1 MGPSED
7 APEVRR
13 TKVSLRLRSR
23 GVEPDCEKRRPSA
36 CDVGGS
42 GLEGF
47 DDERP
52 PLANIAFSSVDFSTE
67 DVRTA
72 MQPTTQSGRRRKT
85 DALSAKKG
93 D

>member
-1 MGPSED
+1 
-7 APEVRR
+7 
-13 TKVSLRLRSR
+13 
-23 GVEPDCEKRRPSA
+23 
-36 CDVGGS
+36 VGGS